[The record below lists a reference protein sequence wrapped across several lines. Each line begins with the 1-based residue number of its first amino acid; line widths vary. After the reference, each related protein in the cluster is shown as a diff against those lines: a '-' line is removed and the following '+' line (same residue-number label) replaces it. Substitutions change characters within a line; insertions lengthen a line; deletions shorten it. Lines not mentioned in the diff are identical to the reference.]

1 MKIIKIGKK
10 IRAVTSERIKP
21 SFSHFL
27 IFSFIILTAACS
39 DYESFSNDSGF
50 RLSFSA
56 DTVAFDTLISTIP
69 SSTKTLYVFNYNGD
83 GIRIRS
89 IQLEGGAGSPFRVNV
104 DGRFLV
110 GGIWNDFEV
119 LRNDSLIVRIEMTPP
134 EAGSNEPIYFS
145 DKLNFLLEN
154 GAMQTVVLT
163 GGAID
168 AYIRK
173 EGLIIESNET
183 LLTDKPYVIYDSLV
197 VKPKAVLTLTE
208 GTTLM
213 FHDKAALHV
222 YGKLQVQ
229 GSIEKPVVL
238 RGDRMDHMFDYLR
251 YDNTPSRWEGIIIH
265 AGSYDNT
272 LSQCDLHSS
281 RFGIICEDT
290 LKEDFDE
297 TKLSVTLDCC
307 ILHNIGG
314 DGLQLTNCASSV
326 TNTQISN
333 TLGHT
338 VNIYGGSHTFVYCT
352 LAQFYPFS
360 SNIGDALHLVSS
372 EDGSYYGLLR
382 KAHFINCVI
391 TGYGQDVIMGEHIP
405 EDADYLFHHCFLNTP
420 AVDDEEHF
428 VGCIF
433 DQDKKKGE
441 EEKLVRQDNFL
452 LFDTK
457 NFIYDF
463 TPKEESKIRSL
474 ADPAYKGIP
483 TFDRMGVN
491 RLADEGPDAGCYE
504 YVAPA
509 EEEAEEEAGL

>member
-1 MKIIKIGKK
+1 MKNNVYWLFAFVYCLLVG
-10 IRAVTSERIKP
+10 
-21 SFSHFL
+21 
-27 IFSFIILTAACS
+27 ACS
-39 DYESFSNDSGF
+39 DYESFSNNAGF

-56 DTVAFDTLISTIP
+56 DTIAFDTLVSTIP
-69 SSTKTLYVFNYNGD
+69 SSTKTLYVFNNNGD
-83 GIRIRS
+83 GIRINT
-89 IQLEGGAGSPFRVNV
+89 IQLESGAASHFRVNV
-104 DGRFLV
+104 DGRFLTE
-110 GGIWNDFEV
+110 GSWNDFEV

-134 EAGSNEPIYFS
+134 EAGSNEPLYFS
-145 DKLNFLLEN
+145 DKLHFRLEN
-154 GAMQTVVLT
+154 GATQTVVLT
-163 GGAID
+163 GGSID
-168 AYIRK
+168 AYIQK
-173 EGLIIESNET
+173 GGLIIEENST

-197 VKPKAVLTLTE
+197 VKEGAVLTLSE

-222 YGKLQVQ
+222 YGKLQVE
-229 GSIEKPVVL
+229 GTIEKPVVL

-265 AGSYDNT
+265 QGSYGNE
-272 LSQCDLHSS
+272 LFQCDLHSS

-290 LKEDFDE
+290 EQEKPDE
-297 TKLSVTLDCC
+297 ANPSVTLDCC

-314 DGLQLTNCASSV
+314 DGLQLNNCVSSV

-338 VNIYGGSHTFVYCT
+338 VNINGGSHTFVYCT

-360 SNIGDALHLVSS
+360 GNIGDGLHLASC
-372 EDGSYYGLLR
+372 EDGSNYGLLR
-382 KAHFINCVI
+382 KALFINCVI
-391 TGYGQDVIMGEHIP
+391 TGYGQDVIMGENIP
-405 EDADYLFHHCFLNTP
+405 TDGSSEYLFHHSFLNTP

-441 EEKLVRQDNFL
+441 EDKLVRQDNFTA
-452 LFDTK
+452 FDTK

-463 TPKEESKIRSL
+463 TPKAESKIRSL
-474 ADPAYKGIP
+474 ADPNYIGMPA
-483 TFDRMGVN
+483 FDRLGVS
-491 RLADEGPDAGCYE
+491 RTADEAPDAGCYE

-509 EEEAEEEAGL
+509 EEEAEL